1 MGRKDKYPTHVE
13 PYLDDITKW
22 YSELTE
28 EQIAQKLGVSVQS
41 FERYKAAHEELVQA
55 LRKGKENLVGELKAS
70 LKMKAKGF
78 HYKET
83 KTTIRKDGDRDI
95 KVVEQ
100 YEKYSAP
107 DTGAIHLLLKNLDPE
122 WHNDDKRTMDM
133 KQAQID
139 IARMKAE
146 MEEW

>member
-13 PYLDDITKW
+13 PHLDDITKW